1 MQTSDFNHDKAMS
14 MLNKALREMKQ
25 DLDKVDDLSLKG
37 VQKKLAKH
45 MHEIYEEVEKLV
57 DQYGQTH
64 THDDFNHVCRQLE
77 VLKPAFVLNY
87 NEILDWT

>member
-1 MQTSDFNHDKAMS
+1 MQADFSYEKAMS
-14 MLNKALREMKQ
+14 MLNTALREMKR

-37 VQKKLAKH
+37 TQKKLAKH
-45 MHEIYEEVEKLV
+45 MHEIYEEVAKLV
-57 DQYGQTH
+57 DQYDRTH

-87 NEILDWT
+87 NEILDWS